1 MHGTE
6 ILAVVDPTAS
16 EQPALGR
23 AAVLA
28 EAFGAS
34 LELFVCD
41 YDQYLEG
48 GRLFESEGLAK
59 ARRSRLEHDRERLE
73 ALRAP
78 LLEKGLAVGTD
89 VRWDHPLD
97 RGIVRKVIEAAPL
110 LVAKDTHHH
119 AVLRRTLLSNTDW
132 NLIRSCPA
140 PLLLS
145 KPRPIARVPTVLA
158 AVDPTHEHDK
168 PAALDRA
175 ILALAKELATALH
188 GRLHVVHA
196 FDTAPAIAAAAAAP
210 EPDVALPTLEIAQA
224 VEQRHRE
231 ALDRLLADYPVPAAQ
246 VHFEEGP
253 ADDVLLRTC
262 GALEADFVVMG
273 AVARGALKRVFIGS
287 TAERVLDRLPC
298 DLVVVKPVD
307 FEASAGA

>member
-1 MHGTE
+1 MQGKE
-6 ILAVVDPTAS
+6 ILAVVDPTAD

-28 EAFGAS
+28 EACGAS

-73 ALRAP
+73 TLRAP
-78 LLEKGLAVGTD
+78 LLAKGLAVAAD
-89 VRWDHPLD
+89 VRWDHPLE
-97 RGIVRKVIEAAPL
+97 RGIARKAAEAAPL

-119 AVLRRTLLSNTDW
+119 PVLKRTLLSNTDW
-132 NLIRSCPA
+132 NLIRTCPA
-140 PLLLS
+140 PLLLV
-145 KPRPIARVPTVLA
+145 KPRALDAVPTILA

-168 PAALDRA
+168 PAALDRS
-175 ILALAKELATALH
+175 ILALAAELATALH
-188 GRLHVVHA
+188 GRLHVVHG

-210 EPDVALPTLEIAQA
+210 EPDVALPTLEIGQA
-224 VEQRHRE
+224 VERRHRE
-231 ALDRLLADYPVPAAQ
+231 ALDRLLADFSVPAAQ
-246 VHFEEGP
+246 VHLEEGA

-262 GALEADFVVMG
+262 EALEADFVVMG
-273 AVARGALKRVFIGS
+273 AVARGALGRVFIGS

-298 DLVVVKPVD
+298 DLVVIKPVD
-307 FEASAGA
+307 FGASAAA